1 MGQVEQREV
10 FSNMLGGPA
19 QGGPV
24 GALAALAA
32 NFCDL
37 FAALSERRA
46 SHVIPYEKG
55 LT

>member
-1 MGQVEQREV
+1 
-10 FSNMLGGPA
+10 MLGGPA

-24 GALAALAA
+24 GALAA

-37 FAALSERRA
+37 FAALSYDLFAVSERRA